1 MKAVIYARYSS
12 DNQREESIEGQ
23 IRECT
28 AFAEKND
35 ITVLKHYIDR
45 AYSARTDHRPAFQE
59 MIKDSDKHLFDMVIV
74 WKLDRFSRDRY
85 DSARY
90 KVLLKKNNVRVVS
103 ATEVISSGADG
114 ILLESVLEGFA
125 EYYSADLA
133 EKVTRGMTENAL
145 KRKFNGGS
153 MPIGYVIDEEQHFQ
167 IDPLTAP
174 FVLEAFKRYIEGAT
188 MKELIDFFK
197 EKGIKNKNGRDINY
211 NSIQRMLN
219 NRRYIGEYAFRDI
232 VVPDGIPA
240 IIPKELFDRVQ
251 TKLAKNKK
259 SPARHKAEEDYLL
272 TTKLF
277 CGCCGAYMCGDS
289 GKGRSGEVHRYY
301 KCVSIK
307 KRRAICNKKSV
318 RKDWIEDIVVNA
330 TMKMLMSDTT
340 IDAIVSA
347 LMTLQDA
354 ENVNLPLYEKQL
366 KETNVA
372 INNLLNAI
380 QSGIL
385 NRSTKERF
393 DQLEATRDELE
404 NKIAVEK
411 LAKPRI
417 TEEQLRF
424 FLDRFRKL
432 DVRQLS
438 HRRMLIDT
446 FINAVFLYDDKLV
459 LTYNFREET
468 ETITFDD
475 LKNKL
480 REGFSG
486 SDMSSVAAPKQGFQF
501 LLESFNFSLYYKEK
515 STRKFDNLFKQI
527 IIVFSEIMPR
537 IMTRNYTCAPR
548 ISCTSKKASSNIL
561 SNDLVRFLYSEPP
574 LRQLRF
580 LRHWS
585 RQRAI
590 HRVTR
595 FPPDPSRECRDAPP
609 GWKRRSACAFCRT
622 GAVG

>member
-35 ITVLKHYIDR
+35 LTILKHYIDR

-145 KRKFNGGS
+145 KCKFNGGS

-188 MKELIDFFK
+188 MKELIDFFN
-197 EKGIKNKNGRDINY
+197 EKGIKNKSGGDINY

-240 IIPKELFDRVQ
+240 IVPKELFDRVQ
-251 TKLAKNKK
+251 AKLAKNKK

-277 CGCCGAYMCGDS
+277 CGCCGAYMCGES

-307 KRRAICNKKSV
+307 KRRTICNKKSV

-380 QSGIL
+380 QAGIL

-404 NKIAVEK
+404 NKIAAEK

-446 FINAVFLYDDKLV
+446 FVNAVFLYDDKLV
-459 LTYNFREET
+459 LTYNFREGT

-480 REGFSG
+480 GEGFSG
-486 SDMSSVAAPKQGFQF
+486 SDMSSVAAPK
-501 LLESFNFSLYYKEK
+501 
-515 STRKFDNLFKQI
+515 
-527 IIVFSEIMPR
+527 
-537 IMTRNYTCAPR
+537 
-548 ISCTSKKASSNIL
+548 KKAQQTLGFFFFPCIIRKKTISAGGSSAL
-561 SNDLVRFLYSEPP
+561 DVFVLSAYFYDSNDDTPCLFV
-574 LRQLRF
+574 F
-580 LRHWS
+580 LRS
-585 RQRAI
+585 QPLPL
-590 HRVTR
+590 TG
-595 FPPDPSRECRDAPP
+595 FPDR
-609 GWKRRSACAFCRT
+609 
-622 GAVG
+622 

>member
-35 ITVLKHYIDR
+35 LTILKHYIDR

-145 KRKFNGGS
+145 KCKFNGGS

-188 MKELIDFFK
+188 MKELIDFFN
-197 EKGIKNKNGRDINY
+197 EKGIKNKSGGDINY

-240 IIPKELFDRVQ
+240 IVPKELFDRVQ
-251 TKLAKNKK
+251 AKLAKNKK

-277 CGCCGAYMCGDS
+277 CGCCGAYMCGES

-307 KRRAICNKKSV
+307 KRRTICNKKSV

-380 QSGIL
+380 QAGIL

-404 NKIAVEK
+404 NKIAAEK

-446 FINAVFLYDDKLV
+446 FVNAIFLYDDKLV
-459 LTYNFREET
+459 LIYNFREGT

-480 REGFSG
+480 GEGFSG
-486 SDMSSVAAPKQGFQF
+486 SDMSSVAAPNLKNRPVQPFGSAQDGF
-501 LLESFNFSLYYKEK
+501 LS
-515 STRKFDNLFKQI
+515 KFYQ
-527 IIVFSEIMPR
+527 
-537 IMTRNYTCAPR
+537 
-548 ISCTSKKASSNIL
+548 
-561 SNDLVRFLYSEPP
+561 
-574 LRQLRF
+574 
-580 LRHWS
+580 
-585 RQRAI
+585 AI
-590 HRVTR
+590 
-595 FPPDPSRECRDAPP
+595 
-609 GWKRRSACAFCRT
+609 RRSFPNSAFLFFHHIWKAESPR
-622 GAVG
+622 G

>member
-35 ITVLKHYIDR
+35 LTILKHYIDR

-145 KRKFNGGS
+145 KCKFNGGS

-188 MKELIDFFK
+188 MKELIDFFN
-197 EKGIKNKNGRDINY
+197 EKGIKNKSGGDINY

-240 IIPKELFDRVQ
+240 IVPKELFDRVQ
-251 TKLAKNKK
+251 AKLAKNKK

-277 CGCCGAYMCGDS
+277 CGCCGAYMCGES

-330 TMKMLMSDTT
+330 TMKMLMNDTT
-340 IDAIVSA
+340 IDAIVAA
-347 LMTLQDA
+347 LIALQDA

-380 QSGIL
+380 QAGIL

-404 NKIAVEK
+404 NKIAAEK

-459 LTYNFREET
+459 LTYNFREGT

-480 REGFSG
+480 GEGFSG
-486 SDMSSVAAPKQGFQF
+486 SDMSSVAAPKPPKNPRFRAKKLLTALRSGIGGFSILGVSGAGAPAHF
-501 LLESFNFSLYYKEK
+501 FKE
-515 STRKFDNLFKQI
+515 
-527 IIVFSEIMPR
+527 
-537 IMTRNYTCAPR
+537 
-548 ISCTSKKASSNIL
+548 
-561 SNDLVRFLYSEPP
+561 P
-574 LRQLRF
+574 LADF
-580 LRHWS
+580 
-585 RQRAI
+585 
-590 HRVTR
+590 
-595 FPPDPSRECRDAPP
+595 
-609 GWKRRSACAFCRT
+609 
-622 GAVG
+622 

>member
-28 AFAEKND
+28 AFAKKND

-90 KVLLKKNNVRVVS
+90 KVLLKKNNARVVS

-133 EKVTRGMTENAL
+133 ETVTRGMTENAL
-145 KRKFNGGS
+145 KCKFNGGS

-174 FVLEAFKRYIEGAT
+174 FVLEAFKLYIEGAT

-197 EKGIKNKNGRDINY
+197 EKGIKNKNGGDINY

-251 TKLAKNKK
+251 AKLAKNKK

-307 KRRAICNKKSV
+307 KRRATCSKKSV

-330 TMKMLMSDTT
+330 IMKMLMSDTT

-380 QSGIL
+380 QAGIL

-393 DQLEATRDELE
+393 DQLEAARDELE
-404 NKIAVEK
+404 NKIAAEK

-459 LTYNFREET
+459 LTYNFREGT

-480 REGFSG
+480 GEGFSG
-486 SDMSSVAAPKQGFQF
+486 SDMSSVAAPVLSVVFHLEGSGFF
-501 LLESFNFSLYYKEK
+501 LYILDFSFSILFYFSTTLIFYSGQRVTIRATIGSHRLLVAVKTVVKREK
-515 STRKFDNLFKQI
+515 PAYSRLRSMKSSIRRPSTSAILIGTSTRG
-527 IIVFSEIMPR
+527 E
-537 IMTRNYTCAPR
+537 
-548 ISCTSKKASSNIL
+548 
-561 SNDLVRFLYSEPP
+561 
-574 LRQLRF
+574 
-580 LRHWS
+580 
-585 RQRAI
+585 
-590 HRVTR
+590 
-595 FPPDPSRECRDAPP
+595 
-609 GWKRRSACAFCRT
+609 
-622 GAVG
+622 

>member
-380 QSGIL
+380 QAGIL

-404 NKIAVEK
+404 NKIAAEK

-446 FINAVFLYDDKLV
+446 FVNAVFLYDDKLV
-459 LTYNFREET
+459 LTYNFREGT

-480 REGFSG
+480 GEGFSG
-486 SDMSSVAAPKQGFQF
+486 SDMSSVAARRRPRTLPASGSTFGAFAVIKKSQTARTAWRSSRVDYFF
-501 LLESFNFSLYYKEK
+501 CVSFFRNARMESGSNPFVGSFGWGICSAVCFVSVGVAVFVAGMAATSLFVQVE
-515 STRKFDNLFKQI
+515 
-527 IIVFSEIMPR
+527 
-537 IMTRNYTCAPR
+537 
-548 ISCTSKKASSNIL
+548 
-561 SNDLVRFLYSEPP
+561 
-574 LRQLRF
+574 
-580 LRHWS
+580 
-585 RQRAI
+585 
-590 HRVTR
+590 
-595 FPPDPSRECRDAPP
+595 
-609 GWKRRSACAFCRT
+609 
-622 GAVG
+622 

>member
-1 MKAVIYARYSS
+1 MGKSLGFLVLVIVAELNMRYNRNKSSHRKEMNKTIMKAVIYARYSS

-114 ILLESVLEGFA
+114 ILLESVLEGVA

-486 SDMSSVAAPKQGFQF
+486 SDMSSVAAPKQGFQL

-515 STRKFDNLFKQI
+515 STQKRDSLFKQI
-527 IIVFSEIMPR
+527 
-537 IMTRNYTCAPR
+537 
-548 ISCTSKKASSNIL
+548 
-561 SNDLVRFLYSEPP
+561 
-574 LRQLRF
+574 
-580 LRHWS
+580 
-585 RQRAI
+585 
-590 HRVTR
+590 
-595 FPPDPSRECRDAPP
+595 
-609 GWKRRSACAFCRT
+609 
-622 GAVG
+622 

>member
-1 MKAVIYARYSS
+1 
-12 DNQREESIEGQ
+12 
-23 IRECT
+23 
-28 AFAEKND
+28 
-35 ITVLKHYIDR
+35 
-45 AYSARTDHRPAFQE
+45 

-486 SDMSSVAAPKQGFQF
+486 SDMSSVAAPIQGFQF
-501 LLESFNFSLYYKEK
+501 LRESFNFSLYYKEK

-548 ISCTSKKASSNIL
+548 TSCTSKKANSNIL

-580 LRHWS
+580 LRHWP

-622 GAVG
+622 DAVG

>member
-35 ITVLKHYIDR
+35 LTILKHYIDR

-145 KRKFNGGS
+145 KCKFNGGS

-188 MKELIDFFK
+188 MKELIDFFN
-197 EKGIKNKNGRDINY
+197 EKGIKNKSGGDINY

-240 IIPKELFDRVQ
+240 IVPKELFDRVQ
-251 TKLAKNKK
+251 AKLAKNKK

-277 CGCCGAYMCGDS
+277 CGCCGAYMCGES

-307 KRRAICNKKSV
+307 KRRTICNKKSV

-380 QSGIL
+380 QAGIL

-404 NKIAVEK
+404 NKIAAEK

-446 FINAVFLYDDKLV
+446 FVNAVFLYDDKLV
-459 LTYNFREET
+459 LTYNFREGT

-480 REGFSG
+480 GEGFSG
-486 SDMSSVAAPKQGFQF
+486 SDMSSVAAPKTPKNPRFRAQRLLTALHSGIGVF
-501 LLESFNFSLYYKEK
+501 LFWSVNGAGAPAHIFKE
-515 STRKFDNLFKQI
+515 
-527 IIVFSEIMPR
+527 
-537 IMTRNYTCAPR
+537 
-548 ISCTSKKASSNIL
+548 
-561 SNDLVRFLYSEPP
+561 P
-574 LRQLRF
+574 LADF
-580 LRHWS
+580 
-585 RQRAI
+585 
-590 HRVTR
+590 
-595 FPPDPSRECRDAPP
+595 
-609 GWKRRSACAFCRT
+609 
-622 GAVG
+622 

>member
-35 ITVLKHYIDR
+35 LTILKHYIDR

-145 KRKFNGGS
+145 KCKFNGGS

-188 MKELIDFFK
+188 MKELIDFFN
-197 EKGIKNKNGRDINY
+197 EKGIKNKSGGDINY

-240 IIPKELFDRVQ
+240 IVPKELFDRVQ
-251 TKLAKNKK
+251 AKLAKNKK

-277 CGCCGAYMCGDS
+277 CGCCGAYMCGES

-307 KRRAICNKKSV
+307 KRRTICNKKSV

-380 QSGIL
+380 QAGIL

-404 NKIAVEK
+404 NKIAAEK

-446 FINAVFLYDDKLV
+446 FVNAVFLYDDKLV
-459 LTYNFREET
+459 LTYNFREGT

-480 REGFSG
+480 GEGFSG

-561 SNDLVRFLYSEPP
+561 SNDLVRFLDSEPP

-580 LRHWS
+580 LRHWP

-622 GAVG
+622 DAVG

>member
-197 EKGIKNKNGRDINY
+197 EKGIKNKSGGDINY

-289 GKGRSGEVHRYY
+289 GNGRSGEVHRYY

-330 TMKMLMSDTT
+330 TTKMLMSDTT

-548 ISCTSKKASSNIL
+548 ISCTSKKANSNIL
-561 SNDLVRFLYSEPP
+561 SNDLVRFLYSAPS

-580 LRHWS
+580 LRHWP

-622 GAVG
+622 DAVG

>member
-35 ITVLKHYIDR
+35 LTILKHYIDR

-145 KRKFNGGS
+145 KCKFNGGS

-188 MKELIDFFK
+188 MKELIDFFN
-197 EKGIKNKNGRDINY
+197 EKGIKNKSGGDINY

-240 IIPKELFDRVQ
+240 IVPKELFDRVQ
-251 TKLAKNKK
+251 AKLAKNKK

-277 CGCCGAYMCGDS
+277 CGCCGAYMCGES

-307 KRRAICNKKSV
+307 KRRTICNKKSV

-380 QSGIL
+380 QAGIL

-404 NKIAVEK
+404 NKIAAEK

-446 FINAVFLYDDKLV
+446 FVNAVFLYDDKLV
-459 LTYNFREET
+459 LTYNFREGT

-480 REGFSG
+480 GEGFSG
-486 SDMSSVAAPKQGFQF
+486 SDMSSVAAPHVKKTEPVFCRFGFYF
-501 LLESFNFSLYYKEK
+501 TAPLLSAFHRMRS
-515 STRKFDNLFKQI
+515 
-527 IIVFSEIMPR
+527 SEIASLPLGR
-537 IMTRNYTCAPR
+537 THTPSLFPTRTASA
-548 ISCTSKKASSNIL
+548 SC
-561 SNDLVRFLYSEPP
+561 E
-574 LRQLRF
+574 
-580 LRHWS
+580 
-585 RQRAI
+585 
-590 HRVTR
+590 
-595 FPPDPSRECRDAPP
+595 
-609 GWKRRSACAFCRT
+609 
-622 GAVG
+622 

>member
-145 KRKFNGGS
+145 KCKFNGGS

-188 MKELIDFFK
+188 MKELIDFFN
-197 EKGIKNKNGRDINY
+197 EKGIKNKSGGDINY

-240 IIPKELFDRVQ
+240 IVPKELFDRVQ
-251 TKLAKNKK
+251 AKLAKNKK

-277 CGCCGAYMCGDS
+277 CGCCGAYMCGES

-307 KRRAICNKKSV
+307 KRRTICNKKSV

-380 QSGIL
+380 QAGIL

-404 NKIAVEK
+404 NKIAAEK

-446 FINAVFLYDDKLV
+446 FVNAVFLYDDKLV
-459 LTYNFREET
+459 LTYNFREGT

-480 REGFSG
+480 GEGFSG
-486 SDMSSVAAPKQGFQF
+486 SDMSSVAAPKTPKNPRFRAQRLLTALHSGIGIF
-501 LLESFNFSLYYKEK
+501 LFLDVMRAGAPAHY
-515 STRKFDNLFKQI
+515 FK
-527 IIVFSEIMPR
+527 
-537 IMTRNYTCAPR
+537 
-548 ISCTSKKASSNIL
+548 K
-561 SNDLVRFLYSEPP
+561 P
-574 LRQLRF
+574 LADF
-580 LRHWS
+580 
-585 RQRAI
+585 
-590 HRVTR
+590 
-595 FPPDPSRECRDAPP
+595 
-609 GWKRRSACAFCRT
+609 
-622 GAVG
+622 

>member
-145 KRKFNGGS
+145 KCKFNGGS
-153 MPIGYVIDEEQHFQ
+153 MPIGYVIDEKQHFQ

-188 MKELIDFFK
+188 MKELIDFFN
-197 EKGIKNKNGRDINY
+197 EKGIKNKSGGDINY

-240 IIPKELFDRVQ
+240 IVPKELFDRVQ
-251 TKLAKNKK
+251 AKLAKNKK

-277 CGCCGAYMCGDS
+277 CGCCGAYMCGES

-330 TMKMLMSDTT
+330 TMKMLMNDTT
-340 IDAIVSA
+340 IDAIVAA
-347 LMTLQDA
+347 LIALQDA

-380 QSGIL
+380 QAGIL

-404 NKIAVEK
+404 NKIAAEK

-459 LTYNFREET
+459 LTYNFREGT

-480 REGFSG
+480 GEGFSG

-548 ISCTSKKASSNIL
+548 ISCTSKKANSNIL
-561 SNDLVRFLYSEPP
+561 SNDLVRFLYSAPL

-580 LRHWS
+580 LRHWP

-622 GAVG
+622 DAVG

>member
-486 SDMSSVAAPKQGFQF
+486 SDMSSVAAPNLKNRPVQPFGSAPDGF
-501 LLESFNFSLYYKEK
+501 LS
-515 STRKFDNLFKQI
+515 KFYQ
-527 IIVFSEIMPR
+527 
-537 IMTRNYTCAPR
+537 
-548 ISCTSKKASSNIL
+548 
-561 SNDLVRFLYSEPP
+561 
-574 LRQLRF
+574 
-580 LRHWS
+580 
-585 RQRAI
+585 AI
-590 HRVTR
+590 
-595 FPPDPSRECRDAPP
+595 
-609 GWKRRSACAFCRT
+609 RRSFPNSAFLFFHHIWKAESPR
-622 GAVG
+622 G

>member
-35 ITVLKHYIDR
+35 LTILKHYIDR

-85 DSARY
+85 DSAHY

-145 KRKFNGGS
+145 KCKFNGGS

-188 MKELIDFFK
+188 MKELIDFFN
-197 EKGIKNKNGRDINY
+197 EKGIKNKSGGDINY

-240 IIPKELFDRVQ
+240 IVPKELFDRVQ
-251 TKLAKNKK
+251 AKLAKNKK

-277 CGCCGAYMCGDS
+277 CGCCGAYMCGES

-307 KRRAICNKKSV
+307 KRRTICNKKSV

-380 QSGIL
+380 QAGIL

-404 NKIAVEK
+404 NKIAAEK

-446 FINAVFLYDDKLV
+446 FVNAVFLYDDKLV
-459 LTYNFREET
+459 LTYNFREGT

-480 REGFSG
+480 GEGFSG
-486 SDMSSVAAPKQGFQF
+486 SDMSSVAAPNLKNRPVQPFGSAQDGF
-501 LLESFNFSLYYKEK
+501 LS
-515 STRKFDNLFKQI
+515 KFYQ
-527 IIVFSEIMPR
+527 
-537 IMTRNYTCAPR
+537 
-548 ISCTSKKASSNIL
+548 
-561 SNDLVRFLYSEPP
+561 
-574 LRQLRF
+574 
-580 LRHWS
+580 
-585 RQRAI
+585 AI
-590 HRVTR
+590 
-595 FPPDPSRECRDAPP
+595 
-609 GWKRRSACAFCRT
+609 RRSFPNSAFLFFHHIWKAESPR
-622 GAVG
+622 G